1 MSLGSPPSPDAGQ
14 QGSRG
19 RRDRPGRRAK
29 HSIVAGAAVAS
40 LLLAACSP
48 AGESGGESGQ
58 GGELSIATGGT
69 GGVYYPL
76 GGGFATVIR
85 QNVEGYDATVQET
98 NASIDNM
105 LLVQQGSADIALG
118 VGDVVADAVEGVREF
133 DQPLPLCSLG
143 NLYNN
148 FMQPVTTKGTGI
160 TSIED
165 MRGKTVSIG
174 DPGSATELGAMRIL
188 EAAGLNPD
196 EDVELRQLGVDETVV
211 ALKDGTIDAG
221 FWSGGLPTSA
231 LVDLATSEQ
240 MVLIPNGEYSD
251 SLQQKYGEYYA
262 AMDIPANT
270 YEDQKQAVSVIGS
283 PNILVASTEM
293 DEQLQEDLT
302 GAIFDNK
309 QQLVQVHPAAKEFD
323 PSTAGDVP
331 FIDTCPGAQR
341 YFDQAGG

>member
-1 MSLGSPPSPDAGQ
+1 MSVPSRTSSPSGHHRVRERQ
-14 QGSRG
+14 G
-19 RRDRPGRRAK
+19 RRCL
-29 HSIVAGAAVAS
+29 VAGAAVAS

-48 AGESGGESGQ
+48 AGESGEESGE

-98 NASIDNM
+98 NASVDNM
-105 LLVQQGSADIALG
+105 LLVQQDSADLALG

-133 DQPLPLCSLG
+133 DGQPLDLCSMG

-148 FMQPVTTKGTGI
+148 YMQPLTTKGTGI

-165 MRGKTVSIG
+165 MRGKVVSVG
-174 DPGSATELGAMRIL
+174 DPGSATEVGALRIL
-188 EAAGLNPD
+188 EAAGLDPD
-196 EDVELRQLGVDETVV
+196 QDVQVRQLGVDETVT

-221 FWSGGLPTSA
+221 FWSGGLPTSS

-240 MVLIPNGEYSD
+240 MVLIPNGQYAQ
-251 SLQQKYGEYYA
+251 SLVQEYGEYYTP
-262 AMDIPANT
+262 MDVPADT
-270 YEDQKQAVSVIGS
+270 YDDMQKPVSVVAS
-283 PNILVASTEM
+283 PNILVASPEM

-302 GAIFDNK
+302 AALFENK
-309 QQLVQVHPAAKEFD
+309 QQLVKVHPAAKEFD
-323 PSTAGDVP
+323 PASAGDVP

>member
-1 MSLGSPPSPDAGQ
+1 MSLGSPPSANAGQ
-14 QGSRG
+14 QGRPG
-19 RRDRPGRRAK
+19 RPGRPGRRCLL
-29 HSIVAGAAVAS
+29 AGAAVAS
-40 LLLAACSP
+40 LVLAACSP
-48 AGESGGESGQ
+48 AGESGEESGQ

-98 NASIDNM
+98 NASVDNM
-105 LLVQQGSADIALG
+105 LLVQQDSADLALG

-133 DQPLPLCSLG
+133 DGQALDLCSLG

-148 FMQPVTTKGTGI
+148 YMQPVTTRGTGI

-165 MRGKTVSIG
+165 MRGKVVSVG
-174 DPGSATELGAMRIL
+174 DPGSATEVGALRIL
-188 EAAGLNPD
+188 EAAGLDPE
-196 EDVELRQLGVDETVV
+196 EDVEVRQLGVDETVT

-221 FWSGGLPTSA
+221 FWSGGLPTSS

-240 MVLIPNGEYSD
+240 MVLIPNGEYAE
-251 SLQQKYGEYYA
+251 SLVQKYGEYYA
-262 AMDIPANT
+262 PLDVPAGT
-270 YEDQKQAVSVIGS
+270 YEDMQGPVSVIAS
-283 PNILVASTEM
+283 PNILVASPEM
-293 DEQLQEDLT
+293 DEQLQEDVTAAL
-302 GAIFDNK
+302 FDNK

-323 PSTAGDVP
+323 PATAGEVP
-331 FIDTCPGAQR
+331 FIDTCPGAQT